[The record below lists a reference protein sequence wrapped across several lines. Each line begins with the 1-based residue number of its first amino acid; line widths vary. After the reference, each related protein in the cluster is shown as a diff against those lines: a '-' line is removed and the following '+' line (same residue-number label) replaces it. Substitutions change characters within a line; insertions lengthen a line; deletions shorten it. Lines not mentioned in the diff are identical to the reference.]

1 MADSISHNLE
11 VIESFCEKFEVD
23 NIPGTLLC
31 NIHSLMMLQGIN
43 KELCQ
48 EIHDS
53 LGKKRIGECF
63 LVDVEFRNESL
74 LIKSSK
80 CLANFINRDNSA
92 KPWNSYSHFSSFI
105 HPKENYSLSLKD
117 RRFNRINDC
126 ARTILYHIDDTT
138 NYLDQFS
145 NVMNGITILDRGF
158 LKMEVLKPI
167 YAAISLVGL
176 HILKPFHNLIL
187 DKDTTYSTLLNSL

>member
-1 MADSISHNLE
+1 
-11 VIESFCEKFEVD
+11 
-23 NIPGTLLC
+23 
-31 NIHSLMMLQGIN
+31 MLQGII

-53 LGKKRIGECF
+53 LGRKRIGECF
-63 LVDVEFRNESL
+63 LVDVEFGNESLLIKSSKCVEFRNESL

-126 ARTILYHIDDTT
+126 ARTILYHTDDTT

-187 DKDTTYSTLLNSL
+187 DKDTTYSTLVNSL